1 MLMHGGWSAT
11 LHKFAVQSE
20 NAFIYLLL
28 DTRVSVHV
36 KCVYVPALKSCDI
49 KRTPVNVKVNVP
61 AVSHVR
67 VLSTSLGTIKTEL
80 GA

>member
-1 MLMHGGWSAT
+1 M
-11 LHKFAVQSE
+11 
-20 NAFIYLLL
+20 
-28 DTRVSVHV
+28 DVHV
-36 KCVYVPALKSCDI
+36 KCVYVPSLKSCDI

-67 VLSTSLGTIKTEL
+67 GLSTSLGTIKTEL